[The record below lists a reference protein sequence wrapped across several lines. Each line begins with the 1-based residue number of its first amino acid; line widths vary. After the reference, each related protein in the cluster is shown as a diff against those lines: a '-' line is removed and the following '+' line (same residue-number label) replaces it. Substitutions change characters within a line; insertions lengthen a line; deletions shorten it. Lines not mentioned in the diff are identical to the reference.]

1 MRQRPSA
8 IAFLE
13 FLQRCQDRLDDAF
26 LQIGQME
33 EFIVFHAHTLF
44 ARLSPDTRL
53 PLNTVFI
60 LINIIMSL
68 RTFQHYLSRVFK
80 KLAKLDMSR
89 VYHITGQYTAFE
101 CRINLIG
108 DDDRSARTI
117 LGTHLRSLT
126 VSYKYSSLA
135 IRAINDSNN
144 RGRLTLFL

>member
-108 DDDRSARTI
+108 DDDRSTVPALYLAPTCVHSQYLTNIRVWRYEQSTI
-117 LGTHLRSLT
+117 PIIAD
-126 VSYKYSSLA
+126 V
-135 IRAINDSNN
+135 
-144 RGRLTLFL
+144 